1 VDKYRMEPGD
11 LVKYSEFVAVI
22 DEQFGN
28 TELAKTNL
36 SQLRDNGGVGDDSA
50 KVQQVLDYIRWAVSS
65 KRIFI
70 KPPLQDYDRTNSNL
84 VTREQFIRVLDNL
97 ALVRNEELADLL
109 CKRYARSSNP
119 KEVCYQDFIRE
130 IENVNAVEALA
141 VKGIVPNPQPIDPHK
156 NIALDLHKDSL
167 TQEFYV
173 HKKLPDR
180 AKPIEEVLKKIQ
192 AVVTLKR
199 LRIR

>member
-1 VDKYRMEPGD
+1 M
-11 LVKYSEFVAVI
+11 
-22 DEQFGN
+22 
-28 TELAKTNL
+28 
-36 SQLRDNGGVGDDSA
+36 GDDAA

-141 VKGIVPNPQPIDPHK
+141 VKGIVPNPQPVDPNK

>member
-1 VDKYRMEPGD
+1 MVDKYRLEPGD
-11 LVKYSEFVAVI
+11 LVKYSEFVNVI

-36 SQLRDNGGVGDDSA
+36 SQLRDNGGVGDA
-50 KVQQVLDYIRWAVSS
+50 AARVQQVLDYIRWAVTS

-97 ALVRNEELADLL
+97 GLVRNEELADLL

-119 KEVCYQDFIRE
+119 K
-130 IENVNAVEALA
+130 
-141 VKGIVPNPQPIDPHK
+141 
-156 NIALDLHKDSL
+156 
-167 TQEFYV
+167 
-173 HKKLPDR
+173 
-180 AKPIEEVLKKIQ
+180 
-192 AVVTLKR
+192 
-199 LRIR
+199 